1 MLRKRSLAVSNE
13 HSIDFAIRKLPSR
26 QGSRVSVRATI
37 HDWRFVSRS
46 DRFDSRYRSLWKR
59 VFLDWDSNRIL
70 LETLDSCG
78 TSPPSFVHWLHS
90 TRLFGYHKSKWWF
103 CFFSFSTIAKSRIDR
118 FGRSSLQSLFS
129 FVSHLQDVD
138 SYGFDSTLP
147 GYPFISLLDESEVT
161 SESYC
166 NWLLRVAD
174 SLVGSGI
181 RKAVELVRGGIAW
194 MMDVHSL
201 AMFSI
206 QEISEMLLGNAP
218 MWTNE
223 TIDSLFVF
231 NASESALESVNW
243 LKEIVLE
250 MSNAQKEQFLMFV
263 TGQRRMNADSS
274 KLHVE
279 FVDCDES
286 SLPTSM
292 TCVNLL
298 RLPRYVGSLI
308 ALDS

>member
-1 MLRKRSLAVSNE
+1 M
-13 HSIDFAIRKLPSR
+13 
-26 QGSRVSVRATI
+26 
-37 HDWRFVSRS
+37 
-46 DRFDSRYRSLWKR
+46 
-59 VFLDWDSNRIL
+59 
-70 LETLDSCG
+70 
-78 TSPPSFVHWLHS
+78 
-90 TRLFGYHKSKWWF
+90 
-103 CFFSFSTIAKSRIDR
+103 
-118 FGRSSLQSLFS
+118 
-129 FVSHLQDVD
+129 D

-223 TIDSLFVF
+223 TIDSQFVF